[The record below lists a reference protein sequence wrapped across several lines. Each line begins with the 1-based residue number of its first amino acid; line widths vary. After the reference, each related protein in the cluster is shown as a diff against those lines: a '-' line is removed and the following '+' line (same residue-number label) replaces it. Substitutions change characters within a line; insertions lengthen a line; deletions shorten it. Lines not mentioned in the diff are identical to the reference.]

1 MDILKQRLLIEQVDR
16 KLAMFRPL
24 NSFTIPQK
32 GWIHTIRI
40 ALRMSLRQLG
50 NRLKISP
57 QSVKEIEERES
68 NDSITIK
75 GLKEVGAVLDM
86 KLVYGFIP
94 KGQSIENMIEKRAI
108 EIAKDIV
115 LRTSNTMQ
123 LEDQGNSKARI
134 EKAIKNRA
142 EEIKTKMPKY
152 LWDLK

>member
-1 MDILKQRLLIEQVDR
+1 MDISKQRLLIEQADR
-16 KLAMFRPL
+16 KLAVFRPL
-24 NSFTIPQK
+24 NSITIPQK

-68 NDSITIK
+68 NGSITIK
-75 GLKEVGAVLDM
+75 GLKEVGAILDM

-94 KGQSIENMIEKRAI
+94 KGHSIEDMIEKRAI

-115 LRTSNTMQ
+115 MRTSNTMQ
-123 LEDQGNSKARI
+123 LEDQENSKDRI

-142 EEIKTKMPKY
+142 EDIKTKMPKY
-152 LWDLK
+152 LWDSK